1 MRLSTGLLPTGTPS
15 QQVGSIPTVKDALVR
30 TAQRSSGLLTS
41 GDLGRHA
48 GRTAARAG
56 LVLVQP
62 RTFVAATQ
70 PLGVEGQVAAVRA
83 SVRGTYAFVDVTALW
98 LHGVLRP
105 PDVVRVG
112 VPHGTRYRVHPPV
125 ELTRIAP
132 HLLHGTRVLDG
143 SCVVALEVALVQ
155 AATRLDQR
163 AFRALLEDVLRR
175 RLTTLPRL
183 RARCGRG
190 IAGSRALRAA
200 VDALVGV
207 SLDGAV
213 RTLVAA
219 LNARGVTGL
228 RVEVRFVNAA
238 GGSAWADVL
247 DDAGQ
252 TVLEVDG
259 FLSHVERERFRAD
272 RKRDRWM
279 HAEHELTTFRIDVA
293 EITDDLPSL
302 ADEVASLLLVR
313 RGSRIAGTGSAVSVP
328 LLRSP

>member
-1 MRLSTGLLPTGTPS
+1 MRPSTGPFTTETPARLF
-15 QQVGSIPTVKDALVR
+15 GSIPSMEEALVR

-62 RTFVAATQ
+62 RTYVAATQ
-70 PLGVEGQVAAVRA
+70 PLGVEAQVAAVRT
-83 SVRGTYAFVDVTALW
+83 SVRGTYAFVDSTALW
-98 LHGVLRP
+98 LHGVLAR

-112 VPHGTRYRVHPPV
+112 VPHGTRYRVRPPV

-132 HLLHGTRVLDG
+132 HLLRGARLLDG
-143 SCVVALEVALVQ
+143 SSVVALEVALVQ
-155 AATRLDQR
+155 AAARLDRRPYR
-163 AFRALLEDVLRR
+163 AVVEDVLRR
-175 RLTTLPRL
+175 RLTTVPRL

-200 VDALVGV
+200 VDALLGV

-213 RTLVAA
+213 RMLVAA
-219 LNARGVTGL
+219 LAARGVTGL
-228 RVEVRFVNAA
+228 QVEVRFVNEA

-252 TVLEVDG
+252 TVVEVDG
-259 FLSHVERERFRAD
+259 YLSHVERDRFRAD

-279 HAEHELTTFRIDVA
+279 HMQHALTTFRIDVS
-293 EITDDLPSL
+293 EITDDLPTL
-302 ADEVASLLLVR
+302 ADEIASLLLGR
-313 RGSRIAGTGSAVSVP
+313 RVSRGGGAVSAP
-328 LLRSP
+328 PSRAS